1 VEKQVQKLVAVLE
14 RVPFLRSC
22 TSEDL
27 NVLARSTEHR
37 RHEARDILVEAGRPV
52 TFVGVL
58 LQGKASVLVVDAAQG
73 TQQQI
78 ERLRPGDM
86 FGDTAFLLGTATPVA
101 VIAETEGQTLAIEA
115 KAFEKVFIKTPELIL
130 ALAHRAA
137 TRFVRV
143 SMLGTRQTEAAP
155 PLSPAP
161 APKSGKEK
169 AVRDDDAVV
178 WVDPASYELGP
189 EIIGTVPIELI
200 RKHRLL
206 PLQIKG
212 RTLVVGMVNPTS
224 VEARQEL
231 QRVLHSSDPEI
242 VAISA
247 DDFSQAYV
255 SLRLGIDDARG
266 KTKEGARSGQLV
278 FATDVEKKTEKSQVV
293 IGSEVIALFDRIVLD
308 GIERG
313 ASDVHIEP
321 DANGVTVRYRVQ
333 GALYTRKEFISPGF
347 APAIMTRIKVL
358 AELDITDRRLPQDG
372 RILVRLGNQELNL
385 RVSTMVVAR
394 GEKAVIRIIDSADA
408 QRSLRQVFANP
419 ALEKTARSA
428 LAQPHGAIVVAG
440 PTGSGKSSTLY
451 AMLNERRMARKDT
464 NIVTVEDPVE
474 YLLQGVSQVP
484 INPRVGFGFSAALR
498 GLMRQDPDVIMIGEL
513 RDQDTTSMMV
523 EAALTGHLVL
533 TSIHGNTAAAVIKRL
548 EHLGAEPVLLSQ
560 AVSLIVVQRL
570 ARKLCASCAVDAEVS
585 PTLLENLV
593 ARKVVAGGAAVKLP
607 RPVGC
612 KACEGT
618 GFAGRVAVQELL
630 VFDDAVRGA
639 LADGATPAVVME
651 RARERGSFTSFAES
665 AAYLMAR
672 RILSPTDAL
681 LVVAE

>member
-1 VEKQVQKLVAVLE
+1 MEKQVQKLVTVLE

-27 NVLARSTEHR
+27 SALAQSTEHR
-37 RHEARDILVEAGRPV
+37 RHDVGTSLVEAGRPV
-52 TFVGVL
+52 PFVGVL
-58 LQGKASVLVVDAAQG
+58 LQGKASMVVVDAAQG

-78 ERLRPGDM
+78 ERLRPGDI
-86 FGDTAFLLGTATPVA
+86 FGDTAFILGTATPVA
-101 VIAETEGQTLAIEA
+101 IIAETEGQTLAIEA
-115 KAFEKVFIKTPELIL
+115 KAFEKVFVKTPDLIL

-143 SMLGTRQTEAAP
+143 SMLGTRQAEAM

-161 APKSGKEK
+161 TPKTGKEK
-169 AVRDDDAVV
+169 AVRDEDAIV

-255 SLRLGIDDARG
+255 SLKLGIDEARG
-266 KTKEGARSGQLV
+266 KSKEGARSGQLV

-293 IGSEVIALFDRIVLD
+293 IGSEVIALFDRILLE

-347 APAIMTRIKVL
+347 APAILTRIKVL

-408 QRSLRQVFANP
+408 QRSLRQIFSNP

-451 AMLNERRMARKDT
+451 GMLNERRMARKDT

-513 RDQDTTSMMV
+513 RDQDTTSMMI

-533 TSIHGNTAAAVIKRL
+533 TSIHGNTAPAVIKRL

-618 GFAGRVAVQELL
+618 GFAGRVAVQEVLA
-630 VFDDAVRGA
+630 FDDAVRGA

-651 RARERGSFTSFAES
+651 RARESGSFTSFAES